1 MPATSPIQTQE
12 EAQKDVLQEQLDLIS
27 ERILHALEI
36 FHFLSLS
43 AIHQQIGTSTPRGIW
58 QPLLQKLVEDG
69 QIHVTEVIATTPLH
83 RTQSYTVFHLA
94 KYPYAT
100 NNPDIKIQPAPQQP
114 ADETAN

>member
-1 MPATSPIQTQE
+1 MPATNPIPE

-58 QPLLQKLVEDG
+58 QPLLHKLIEDG
-69 QIHVTEVIATTPLH
+69 QIQVTEVIATTPLH
-83 RTQSYTVFHLA
+83 RTQSYTIFHLT
-94 KYPYAT
+94 KHPYSSA
-100 NNPDIKIQPAPQQP
+100 NPDIKIQPQPSQQP